1 MKKREEKILD
11 YIKKYMKV
19 VTHTTTEYE
28 RNNKNFFEPWFE
40 KMKKESKNPID
51 CGFFPVH
58 KDALKREIPWLLMR
72 GKSKK
77 TIVFIHH
84 TDTVDVDD
92 YGKLKNIAYDSEKLE
107 EIYKSGEVE
116 IDSRTKADLDAGG
129 WLFGRGG
136 CDMKQGAA
144 MHMTLFEEYSQDEDF
159 PGSILLMGVPDE
171 ENSSAGMRSAA
182 YLLEDLYNKYDLDY
196 GLMIN
201 SEPHERL
208 EKDTLV
214 VYDGAIGK
222 IMPICLARGKLA
234 HVGQVYSG
242 FNPINIMAEIVR
254 RTELNPIFSEVS
266 GNTTSPAATWLYFKD
281 RKEVY
286 DVSLPIY
293 CGGYMSILPLK
304 RSPKELMDMLR
315 EISVNAF
322 HRVIADMEKSYEEFK
337 KTSKV
342 LYGDMNYKANV
353 KFYDEVY
360 DEILKSGNPNFLP
373 AMKELENELIEKIE
387 DNKISRAEAAYR
399 MMEKLLEFYDDRSP
413 LVMWGIAPPYY
424 PSTNNMDL
432 LSSKQMNE
440 LIGRLQKFSKEKL
453 NSDLEVQNYYTGI
466 CDLSYG
472 MFTESDEVID
482 YIKNNMILWGDSY
495 EIPLELIKKHSMNV
509 LNLGAWGKDFH
520 QYTERVL
527 IEDLCDKVP
536 KLIDFTV
543 HDFLGH

>member
-28 RNNKNFFEPWFE
+28 RNNKKFFEPWFI

-51 CGFFPVH
+51 YGFFPVH

-92 YGKLKNIAYDSEKLE
+92 YGKLKDIAYDPEKLE

-116 IDSRTKADLDAGG
+116 IDPRTKADLDAGG

-136 CDMKQGAA
+136 CDMKQGGA
-144 MHMTLFEEYSQDEDF
+144 MHMALFEEYSLDEDF

-304 RSPKELMDMLR
+304 RGPKELMNMLR

-322 HRVIADMEKSYEEFK
+322 DKVIADMEESYAEFK

-342 LYGDMNYKANV
+342 LYGEMNYKANV
-353 KFYDEVY
+353 KFYNEVY
-360 DEILKSGNPNFLP
+360 DEILKSGNPNFLH
-373 AMKELENELIEKIE
+373 AMKELEDELIEKIE

-399 MMEKLLEFYDDRSP
+399 MMEKLLEFYDDRRP

>member
-28 RNNKNFFEPWFE
+28 RNNKKFFEPWFE

-51 CGFFPVH
+51 YGFFPVH

-92 YGKLKNIAYDSEKLE
+92 YGKLKDIAYDPEKLE

-136 CDMKQGAA
+136 CDMKQGGA
-144 MHMTLFEEYSQDEDF
+144 MHMALFEEYSQDEDF

-182 YLLEDLYNKYDLDY
+182 YLLENLYNKYDLDY

-304 RSPKELMDMLR
+304 RGPKELMDMLR

-322 HRVIADMEKSYEEFK
+322 DRVIADMEKSYEEFK

-342 LYGDMNYKANV
+342 LYGEMNYKANV
-353 KFYDEVY
+353 KFYNEVY

-373 AMKELENELIEKIE
+373 AMKELEDELIEKIE

-432 LSSKQMNE
+432 PSSKQMNE

-543 HDFLGH
+543 HDFFSH